1 MDGFSILILK
11 ACDDDLEFSL
21 LDGRSMNPLKS
32 GVRGKVKN
40 IGALSSLNW
49 AYGSAD
55 AQVLIQA
62 RNHEEATEWVLD
74 WLHNLWP
81 FGSLIDELS
90 LVVHQFEDGGIYP
103 YAPIIVTEK
112 IMTKLDDISPFATA
126 NNFKAIAVLRKSKK
140 IISKKVS
147 TMAIFDTNISHHF
160 RPLGYI

>member
-1 MDGFSILILK
+1 V
-11 ACDDDLEFSL
+11 
-21 LDGRSMNPLKS
+21 
-32 GVRGKVKN
+32 VRGKVKN
-40 IGALSSLNW
+40 IGALPSLNW

-103 YAPIIVTEK
+103 YDPIIVTEK

-126 NNFKAIAVLRKSKK
+126 
-140 IISKKVS
+140 IISKRSLFYGK
-147 TMAIFDTNISHHF
+147 AKK
-160 RPLGYI
+160 